1 MPQVGKLFNSVPYI
15 VRDQECAYT
24 DIPEVEEVINDFLS
38 NYMLKIDNLVNV
50 FSNNRDT
57 QTNFH
62 IKVNGNMPKDSI
74 YVDYKHHNF
83 EITFEEYKEAKTKAK
98 TINSLMFIE
107 EFKHRDDSDLVDSF
121 EHMIGC
127 DGSKLFISILKDKFN
142 IYKPNSP
149 ANLHRMTLLNKKN
162 ILEEVC
168 EDFDISFLELY
179 KELHPNIIKQV
190 CKDLHLT
197 YKKLAYEIGY
207 KPDTINKSAS
217 TGKISEQLNKAIEM
231 YLENLRLKEELK
243 EFTIMK
249 NTLNKILS

>member
-1 MPQVGKLFNSVPYI
+1 MAQVGKLFNTVPYI
-15 VRDQECAYT
+15 VRDQECGFT
-24 DIPEVEEVINDFLS
+24 SLPEVEEVINDFLS

-74 YVDYKHHNF
+74 YVDYNHSNF
-83 EITFEEYKEAKTKAK
+83 EITFEEYKDSKTKARK
-98 TINSLMFIE
+98 INSLMFIE
-107 EFKHRDDSDLVDSF
+107 EFKHQENKELINAF
-121 EHMIGC
+121 EYMIGC
-127 DGSKLFISILKDKFN
+127 DGNKLFVSIAKEKFN
-142 IYKPNSP
+142 IYKPNSK
-149 ANLHRMTLLNKKN
+149 AYINRIALLKNKEN
-162 ILEEVC
+162 VEELALN
-168 EDFDISFLELY
+168 FDVSIEELY
-179 KELHPNIIKQV
+179 KELNPNIIKQV

-197 YKKLAYEIGY
+197 YKKLAGEIGY

-243 EFTIMK
+243 EFSIMK
-249 NTLNKILS
+249 NTLSKILS